1 MLKPSPRPVL
11 LLAHGGFVVRNLLLG
26 TFAERVMLDRPLLAA
41 VLDPRDPELLRR
53 FAGRPIRFVEH
64 ETEPGRELSTLDKM
78 RTLRTLAYYFQSGA
92 KGTRGVEIAERIYD
106 FGHSFAGDGA
116 ARLLKGIGFV
126 LQRLGLLG
134 RFETFYLQRALA
146 WPITQRW
153 MRILEREWPSVV
165 VSSMLTLAKKFHP
178 SVDLP
183 PLVAAHALGIPCGM
197 LVQSWD
203 NLSTKMGVLPV
214 WLDRYWTWSARMS
227 SELGTLYPHL
237 PAARFRI
244 VGSPQFDFH
253 RRPELRMGREAHAAS
268 VGLDPER
275 RYVLIGTGT
284 PKSLPEEHLVVAAL
298 IRRLAAARPELQVLL
313 RLHPKDY
320 SDRWGPLAAEMEPLG
335 TVIRATR
342 TDRHLDEGAVV
353 SPFDFYR
360 DQVNDLHHSALVVN
374 CSSTLTVDA
383 ALLDKPVICL
393 AYDLAPDEHFPEG
406 RARAFAT
413 GSHYAPL
420 AATGGIAMA
429 GSEDQALAAIV
440 AYLADAGL
448 HREGRAKIVELVT
461 ATPDG
466 GAGEALANEALALAE
481 RAG

>member
-41 VLDPRDPELLRR
+41 VLDPREPELLRR
-53 FAGRPIRFVEH
+53 FAGRPIRFLEH
-64 ETEPGRELSTLDKM
+64 QTEPGRDLSTFDKM
-78 RTLRTLAYYFQSGA
+78 RTLRTLAYYFQIGA
-92 KGTRGVEIAERIYD
+92 KGTTGVELAERIYD
-106 FGHSFAGDGA
+106 GGHSFAGDA
-116 ARLLKGIGFV
+116 AAAMLKKLGFV
-126 LQRLGLLG
+126 LQRLGLLA
-134 RFETFYLQRALA
+134 RFESFYLERALQ
-146 WPITQRW
+146 WPITQTW
-153 MRILEREWPSVV
+153 LRILEREWPAVV

-214 WLDRYWTWSARMS
+214 WLDRYWSWSPRMS
-227 SELGTLYPHL
+227 EELGALYPHL
-237 PAARFRI
+237 PGERFRI

-253 RRPELRMGREAHAAS
+253 RRPELRLSREAHAAA
-268 VGLDPER
+268 VGLDPAR

-284 PKSLPEEHLVVAAL
+284 PKALPDEHLVAAAL
-298 IRRLAAARPELQVLL
+298 IRRLEAARPELQVLL

-320 SDRWGPLAAEMEPLG
+320 SDRWAPLAAELAPLG

-342 TDRHLDEGAVV
+342 SDRHLDEGAVV

-360 DQVNDLHHSALVVN
+360 DQVNDLHHAAAVVN

-393 AYDLAPDEHFPEG
+393 AYDLAPDHDFPEG

-429 GSEDQALAAIV
+429 TSEDEALAAIL
-440 AYLADAGL
+440 AYLDDP
-448 HREGRAKIVELVT
+448 GRHQDGRRQVVEMVT
-461 ATPDG
+461 STPDG

>member
-41 VLDPRDPELLRR
+41 VLDPKEPELLRR
-53 FAGRPIRFVEH
+53 FAGRPVRFMEH
-64 ETEPGRELSTLDKM
+64 VSEPGRDLSTFEKM
-78 RTLRTLAYYFQSGA
+78 RTLRTLAYYFQIGA
-92 KGTRGVEIAERIYD
+92 KGTKGVELAERIYD
-106 FGHSFAGDGA
+106 GGHSVAGDA
-116 ARLLKGIGFV
+116 AGGLLKKLGFL
-126 LQRLGLLG
+126 LQRLGWLG
-134 RFETFYLQRALA
+134 AFESFYLRRTRD
-146 WPITQRW
+146 WPITLEW
-153 MRILEREWPSVV
+153 KRILEREWPSVV

-183 PLVAAHALGIPCGM
+183 PLIAAQELGIPCGM

-214 WLDRYWTWSARMS
+214 WLDRYWSWSPRMNG
-227 SELGTLYPHL
+227 ELGSLYPHL
-237 PAARFRI
+237 PPERFRI

-253 RRPELRMGREAHAAS
+253 RRPELKLSRSEHAAG
-268 VGLDPER
+268 VGLDPAR
-275 RYVLIGTGT
+275 PYVLIGTGT
-284 PKSLPEEHLVVAAL
+284 PKALPDEHLVVAEL
-298 IRRLAAARPELQVLL
+298 IRRLIGTRPDLQILL

-320 SDRWGPLAAEMEPLG
+320 SDRWVGLEAELSALG
-335 TVIRATR
+335 TAIRRTQ

-360 DQVNDLHHSALVVN
+360 QQVNDLYHSAAVVN
-374 CSSTLTVDA
+374 CASTLTVDA

-393 AYDLAPDEHFPEG
+393 TYDHGPDWQFPEG

-429 GSEDQALAAIV
+429 DGPDAALAAV
-440 AYLADAGL
+440 LAYLQDGGL
-448 HREGRAKIVELVT
+448 HAEGRRLIVEMVT

-466 GAGEALANEALALAE
+466 GAGEALAIEALALAV